1 MPKFRDLSEYAAEIA
16 PVINV
21 AHVNVHASAAPALAD
36 LAATSGL
43 TPAYLYDLR
52 FTLPLRPLPRT
63 GLAALYRYASDQ
75 EHTLR
80 QHLDE
85 GTLTEDGDGLLRLTG
100 KGLAFV
106 HRLYDLHAAAVG
118 RVWAGHDL
126 AGPAELVGRVLD
138 AAERLPGGALELVAP
153 PYEPEGSGLGLRLF
167 NRLAVLRYHR
177 ADAHAAAW
185 AAAGLSATEIVGLR
199 DGPERVAIETETNR
213 RAAAPYGVLSE
224 RERDTLYD
232 ALLKLV

>member
-21 AHVNVHASAAPALAD
+21 AHVNVHASAAQPLAD

-63 GLAALYRYASDQ
+63 GLAVLYRYASDQ
-75 EHTLR
+75 ERTLL

-85 GTLTEDGDGLLRLTG
+85 GTLTEDGDGLLRLTD
-100 KGLAFV
+100 KGLEFV
-106 HRLYDLHAAAVG
+106 HHVYDLHAAAVA

-153 PYEPEGSGLGLRLF
+153 PYEPEGTGPGLRLF
-167 NRLAVLRYHR
+167 NRLAALRYHR

-185 AAAGLSATEIVGLR
+185 RSVGLSASEIVDLR
-199 DGPERVAIETETNR
+199 DGPERTAIEAETNR
-213 RAAAPYGVLSE
+213 RASAPYGALSE
-224 RERDTLYD
+224 TERDTLYD
-232 ALLKLV
+232 ILLKLI